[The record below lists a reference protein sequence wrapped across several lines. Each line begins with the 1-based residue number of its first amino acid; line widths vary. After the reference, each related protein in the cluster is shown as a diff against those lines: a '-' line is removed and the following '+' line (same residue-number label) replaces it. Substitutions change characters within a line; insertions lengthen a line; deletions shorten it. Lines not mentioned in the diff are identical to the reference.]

1 MASCGVSMC
10 FAFAGGGI
18 GVGNGDRGWPGGNFA
33 LDFVLSCKP
42 NCRRCLGR
50 GLGIGGESAALLLE
64 RRLGF
69 GSGAF
74 LGRGLGIGGES
85 AAFLLER
92 RLGFGSG
99 AFLAALVWATMATRR
114 CWQRAG
120 ARRSCEPTGDA
131 TEKMWMGQRG
141 MERKQRKS
149 CRVKK

>member
-1 MASCGVSMC
+1 MC

-18 GVGNGDRGWPGGNFA
+18 GVGNGDHGWPGGDFA
-33 LDFVLSCKP
+33 LDFSLSCKP

-50 GLGIGGESAALLLE
+50 GLGIGGASLLDAGTGVLSPESAAL
-64 RRLGF
+64 
-69 GSGAF
+69 
-74 LGRGLGIGGES
+74 
-85 AAFLLER
+85 LLER